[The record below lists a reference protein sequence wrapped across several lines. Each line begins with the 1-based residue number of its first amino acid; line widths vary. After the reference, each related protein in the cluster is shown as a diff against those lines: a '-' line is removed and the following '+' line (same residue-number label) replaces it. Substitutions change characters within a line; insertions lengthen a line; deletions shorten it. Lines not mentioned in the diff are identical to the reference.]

1 MKTDFFRKMAFMLGI
16 LFLLNACASAPITP
30 ASPGKRSA
38 AHGAGACEATD
49 NIPRV
54 SVGELKRQMDEGA
67 DMVVVDT
74 LYPYWYRKGHIKG
87 AINFPWA
94 ETLREPTVLPRTK
107 LLVLYCDCACEETSA
122 DVAEQLAR
130 DWGYK
135 NIKVLKGGWV
145 EWVKLGYPTENGEK
159 TR

>member
-16 LFLLNACASAPITP
+16 LFLLNACALAPIIST
-30 ASPGKRSA
+30 SPGKRSA
-38 AHGAGACEATD
+38 AHGAGPCEATD

-54 SVGELKRQMDEGA
+54 SVEELKKQMDEGA

-135 NIKVLKGGWV
+135 NIRVLKGGWV
-145 EWVKLGYPTENGEK
+145 EWVKLGYPTEKGEK
-159 TR
+159 KR

>member
-1 MKTDFFRKMAFMLGI
+1 MKRDFSRRIAFMLGI

-30 ASPGKRSA
+30 PSSGKRSA
-38 AHGAGACEATD
+38 AHGASICEAKD

-54 SVGELKRQMDEGA
+54 SVEELKRQMDEGA

-94 ETLREPTVLPRTK
+94 ETLREPTVLPRDK
-107 LLVLYCDCACEETSA
+107 LLVFYCDCACEETSA

-145 EWVKLGYPTENGEK
+145 EWVKLGYPTEKGGK
-159 TR
+159 KR